1 MHRYAEPKHFLE
13 RVVFRAP
20 PAGTGS
26 ITFRALLKQGD
37 TNQGAFYWPSVPSSG
52 LSATL
57 DPSPGRSGGDLVLD
71 ELVPAP
77 SAARTW
83 SFRGAP
89 GEPCTAV
96 CATQGLACDAE
107 QLLAATS
114 AEALLARVESLEP
127 LIKALSSC
135 GHDLDTVLNYGTL
148 TGATTLG
155 IFPEPLNVAN
165 ASTFFNG
172 PPRPI
177 ADPEAATQL
186 LLRDVK
192 AGLRDA
198 SVAGDL

>member
-1 MHRYAEPKHFLE
+1 MLADGVVLPRDWQP
-13 RVVFRAP
+13 RVAAQLDR
-20 PAGTGS
+20 
-26 ITFRALLKQGD
+26 IRD
-37 TNQGAFYWPSVPSSG
+37 VPWDYVR
-52 LSATL
+52 L
-57 DPSPGRSGGDLVLD
+57 DLHPD
-71 ELVPAP
+71 
-77 SAARTW
+77 
-83 SFRGAP
+83 
-89 GEPCTAV
+89 
-96 CATQGLACDAE
+96 
-107 QLLAATS
+107 
-114 AEALLARVESLEP
+114 
-127 LIKALSSC
+127 ALSLYNADWGGLLPTAAFANVLYPRCAAALPRVGLTAWGSKAVLVRVSRVPFSFSFFLFCELPRCAQKVRVKSPDALIRSLSDC